1 MPAGLPAA
9 GSCRDEEATE
19 GRSRMGVLTES
30 MTRLR
35 DEILVLRHNRQTFR
49 TELERST
56 KAAQFRVCALRRA
69 FASDLAGAHRAWFG
83 SPSGGRPS
91 TGADR
96 PGRMA
101 GVARGAP
108 GVTLRPSP
116 EPHSE
121 TRIPAPPA
129 PPVSSTDKAPFKK
142 HRKR

>member
-1 MPAGLPAA
+1 
-9 GSCRDEEATE
+9 
-19 GRSRMGVLTES
+19 MGVLTES

-56 KAAQFRVCALRRA
+56 KAAQSRVSALRRA
-69 FASDLAGAHRAWFG
+69 LASDLAGAHRAWFG

-96 PGRMA
+96 PGRVA

-108 GVTLRPSP
+108 GVALQPPP
-116 EPHSE
+116 EHHGE
-121 TRIPAPPA
+121 TRIPSAPAAPAPAAPP
-129 PPVSSTDKAPFKK
+129 PPSPDNALFKK
-142 HRKR
+142 RRKR